1 MSAIVWLHGD
11 SLSPTDPALLANPRA
26 PAIFVFDEPFLAE
39 AQLSFKRL
47 FFLYE
52 CALEAIAGRE
62 GSIRRGVVVEEVR
75 AFAAE
80 HQASVAHVTASVAP
94 RFQRYVAE
102 LRAAGLTVSLHR
114 PPAFVTWHGEPPRRF
129 SAFWRRVAAE
139 ALKPGGTGPALPPA
153 EEVDSDLDNN
163 G

>member
-1 MSAIVWLHGD
+1 MSSAIVWLHGD
-11 SLSPTDPALLANPRA
+11 SLSPTDPALLANPAA
-26 PAIFVFDEPFLAE
+26 PAIFVFDEPFLAA

-52 CALEAIAGRE
+52 CALEAIAGRT

-80 HQASVAHVTASVAP
+80 QQATAVHVTASVAP
-94 RFQRYVAE
+94 RFRQYVAE
-102 LRAAGLTVSLHR
+102 LRAAGLQVVMHE
-114 PPAFVTWHGEPPRRF
+114 PPAFVTWRGEPPRRF

-139 ALKPGGTGPALPPA
+139 ALRPTGTGPVLPA
-153 EEVDSDLDNN
+153 EHEVE
-163 G
+163 